1 MERRIVSLE
10 LVSNMTHMLPSKLL
24 TIFIASFSL
33 FPSFSLLTETASAI
47 IQSSNLFFFF
57 HNEPLVLVKASFLE
71 SARVCS
77 ADVYRSCTAKE
88 QPRRVV
94 AVRALLPR
102 NIRQPLSARRSFSG
116 GIG

>member
-24 TIFIASFSL
+24 TIFIASFPL
-33 FPSFSLLTETASAI
+33 FPSFSFLTETASAMI
-47 IQSSNLFFFF
+47 ELESLFFF

-71 SARVCS
+71 SARVCL
-77 ADVYRSCTAKE
+77 ADIYRSCTAKE